1 MPTVKQARQGLWGC
15 AIGFVGLLV
24 FQFVVLLGARTLYAQ
39 EVDFSSV
46 EMKWKTC
53 AACHGNKAEGKP
65 GFPGL
70 SFLEEDQITEA
81 LQDYKNMIHRGDMSG
96 IMFGQAATLSDE
108 EIVLMSK
115 YIKEVLAEK

>member
-1 MPTVKQARQGLWGC
+1 MPTVKQARQGLWGS
-15 AIGFVGLLV
+15 AIVFVALLV
-24 FQFVVLLGARTLYAQ
+24 FQFVVLMGARTLYAQ

-46 EMKWKTC
+46 ETKWKTC

-108 EIVLMSK
+108 EIPLMAK
-115 YIKEVLAEK
+115 YIKEISND

>member
-1 MPTVKQARQGLWGC
+1 MPTLKQARAGLWGS
-15 AIGFVGLLV
+15 AITFLALLV

-46 EMKWKTC
+46 EMKYKTC

-70 SFLEEDQITEA
+70 GFLEEDHIVEA

-108 EIVLMSK
+108 EIVLMAK
-115 YIKEVLAEK
+115 YIKEVSKDG